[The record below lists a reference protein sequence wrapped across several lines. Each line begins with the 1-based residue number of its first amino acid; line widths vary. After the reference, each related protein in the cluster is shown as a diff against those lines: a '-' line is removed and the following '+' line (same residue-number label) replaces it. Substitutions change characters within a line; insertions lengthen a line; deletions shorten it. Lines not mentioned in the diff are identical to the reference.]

1 MPAYLASEY
10 CSTGR
15 TPHRLAS
22 RANDANAAASA
33 QPEILPHFVQQ
44 LGLPTSSTDPA

>member
-1 MPAYLASEY
+1 LLDRPHAAASVV
-10 CSTGR
+10 CTQS
-15 TPHRLAS
+15 HRLAS

-33 QPEILPHFVQQ
+33 KPEILPHFVQQ